1 MKRLASILVLLVL
14 AGAALATANAST
26 NARVT
31 VCHRT
36 ASTAKPYVKI
46 ATTKKLAA
54 ADIVPVPSGGC
65 PKTVLTTTAGGTG
78 FQIFL
83 TGEAESPAGDPVG
96 TGTATVRLRKGQGQ
110 ACFTIATTNLPTAVA
125 AHIHTGA
132 AGTAGTVV
140 VPLGTPDGSGKS
152 SGCLPAARSVVAS
165 ILKSP
170 ASFYVNVH
178 TGEFPGG
185 AIRGQLTGTSQSAF
199 GWVVAITLAG
209 TSEPNAKGTAV
220 VRLRR
225 DAALTCYRLHAES
238 VTLPTLAAHIHRGA
252 STVNGPVIIP
262 FTAPDATG
270 NSDGCVATTTALID
284 EITANPAGFYVNVHT
299 TEHPAGAIRA
309 QLG

>member
-1 MKRLASILVLLVL
+1 MKRLSSMLVLLAL
-14 AGAALATANAST
+14 AGTALATASAST
-26 NARVT
+26 DARQT

-36 ASTAKPYVKI
+36 ASKAKPYVKVVTR
-46 ATTKKLAA
+46 AKLAP
-54 ADIVPVPSGGC
+54 ADIAPVPSGGC
-65 PKTVLTTTAGGTG
+65 PKTVLTPAAGGTG
-78 FQIFL
+78 FQIYL

-96 TGTATVRLRKGQGQ
+96 TGVATVRLRKGQGQ
-110 ACFTIATTNLPTAVA
+110 ACFTIATTNLPAAIA

-132 AGTAGTVV
+132 AGVAGAVV
-140 VPLGTPDGSGKS
+140 VPLGTPNATGKS
-152 SGCLPAARSVVAS
+152 IGCLPAARPVVAS

-178 TGEFPGG
+178 TDEFAGG

-199 GWVVAITLAG
+199 GWSVALTLAG

-220 VRLRR
+220 VRLRK
-225 DAALTCYRLHAES
+225 DASMTCYRLHAEN
-238 VTLPTLAAHIHRGA
+238 VTLPTVAAHIHRGA

-262 FTAPDATG
+262 FSAPGTTG
-270 NSDGCVATTTALID
+270 NSDGCVATTGALID

-299 TEHPAGAIRA
+299 VEHPAGAIRA